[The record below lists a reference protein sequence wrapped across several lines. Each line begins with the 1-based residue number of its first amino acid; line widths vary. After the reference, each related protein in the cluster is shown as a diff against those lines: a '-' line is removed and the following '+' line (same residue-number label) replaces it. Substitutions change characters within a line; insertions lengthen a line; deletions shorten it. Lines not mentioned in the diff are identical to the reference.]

1 MRVLQLGPYPP
12 PHGGVQTNLVA
23 IRQFL
28 KTRGDWS
35 GVINLTRHRK
45 PAADDVYYPRNAFE
59 TLWLLLTLR
68 YDITHLHIG
77 GDLSPRLLALS
88 LVCCSIPGTKAVLTF
103 HSGGYPASR
112 AGRTA
117 HPRTLRGF
125 ILRRF
130 DAIIAVNREIAAML
144 QRFGVAG
151 GRIHTI
157 CPFAAPALDSAAL
170 PDPLQRFFQSHS
182 PVFLTVGLLEPEY
195 DLPLQIGLM
204 GRIRETY
211 PGAGLVIAGSGN
223 LEDAL
228 RRHIAGTP
236 YSAHVMLYGD
246 MPHPVTLRAMAECDV
261 LLRTTLYDGDS
272 VAVRE
277 ALALGTH
284 VIATDNGMR
293 PAGVYLIPPRDPVA
307 LTEAIRACLA
317 IPKNPTQTVGSKAD
331 NHSEEVYCVY
341 RDLLPSS
348 QSVAHTERRVETC
361 CK

>member
-45 PAADDVYYPRNAFE
+45 PAADDVYYPRSAFE
-59 TLWLLLTLR
+59 TLWLLLKLR
-68 YDITHLHIG
+68 YEIIHLHIG
-77 GDLSPRLLALS
+77 GDVSPRLLALS
-88 LVCCSIPGTKAVLTF
+88 LVCCSIPGKKAVLTF
-103 HSGGYPASR
+103 HSGGYPASK

-125 ILRRF
+125 VLRRF

-157 CPFAAPALDSAAL
+157 CPFAAPALETAAL
-170 PDPLQRFFQSHS
+170 PDRLQSFFQSHS

-195 DLPLQIGLM
+195 DLPLQIELM
-204 GRIRETY
+204 GRIRETF
-211 PGAGLVIAGSGN
+211 PGAGLVIAGSGS

-236 YSAHVMLYGD
+236 YSTDVMLYGD
-246 MPHPVTLRAMAECDV
+246 MPHAVTLRAMAECDV

-277 ALALGTH
+277 ALALGTP
-284 VIATDNGMR
+284 VVATDNGMR
-293 PAGVYLIPPRDPVA
+293 PAGIHLIPPRDPQA
-307 LTEAIRACLA
+307 LTGAIRACLT
-317 IPKNPTQTVGSKAD
+317 IPKNPTQTPGSRLD
-331 NHSEEVYCVY
+331 DHSEEVYGVY
-341 RDLLPSS
+341 RDLLPTS
-348 QSVAHTERRVETC
+348 QGVAHTGRRVESC

>member
-1 MRVLQLGPYPP
+1 MRVRQLGPYPP
-12 PHGGVQTNLVA
+12 PHGGVQTNLLA

-28 KTRGDWS
+28 KTRGDWC

-45 PAADDVYYPRNAFE
+45 PAADDVYYPRRAFE
-59 TLWLLLTLR
+59 TLWLLLKLR
-68 YDITHLHIG
+68 YDIIHLHIG
-77 GDLSPRLLALS
+77 GDLRPRLLALS
-88 LVCCSIPGTKAVLTF
+88 LICCSIPGTKAILTF
-103 HSGGYPASR
+103 HSGGYPASK

-117 HPRTLRGF
+117 RPRTLRGF

-130 DAIIAVNREIAAML
+130 DAIIAVNREIAAMF
-144 QRFGVAG
+144 QRFGVSP

-157 CPFAAPALDSAAL
+157 CPFAAPALDKTAL
-170 PDPLQRFFQSHS
+170 PDHLQRFFQSHR

-195 DLPLQIGLM
+195 DLTLQIDLM

-211 PGAGLVIAGSGN
+211 PGAGLLIAGSGS
-223 LEDAL
+223 LEDVL

-246 MPHPVTLRAMAECDV
+246 MPHQVTLRAMTECDV

-277 ALALGTH
+277 ALALGTP
-284 VIATDNGMR
+284 VVATNNGMR
-293 PAGVYLIPPRDPVA
+293 PGRVHLIPPRDPGG
-307 LTEAIRACLA
+307 LIHAIRACLT
-317 IPKNPTQTVGSKAD
+317 IPKNPKRALDAQAD
-331 NHSEEVYCVY
+331 DHSEEVYGVY
-341 RDLLPSS
+341 RDLLPTAQGVSPK
-348 QSVAHTERRVETC
+348 ERRVETC